1 MGRPIVKIDIGCADR
16 PATLRFYQELFGWG
30 AETGPH
36 TVELDLGVAA
46 PPALSASITSLG
58 HEPHQYVMFYVDVDD
73 IPACLDRAETL
84 GGKRHLG
91 PIDLP
96 QGGRFA
102 WLSDPGGNLVGLV
115 DGMGMSRE

>member
-30 AETGPH
+30 AEPGPYS
-36 TVELDLGVAA
+36 VELDRGVAS

-73 IPACLDRAETL
+73 IPACLDRALDT
-84 GGKRHLG
+84 
-91 PIDLP
+91 
-96 QGGRFA
+96 GREA
-102 WLSDPGGNLVGLV
+102 APRADRPAPRRAVRVAARS
-115 DGMGMSRE
+115 